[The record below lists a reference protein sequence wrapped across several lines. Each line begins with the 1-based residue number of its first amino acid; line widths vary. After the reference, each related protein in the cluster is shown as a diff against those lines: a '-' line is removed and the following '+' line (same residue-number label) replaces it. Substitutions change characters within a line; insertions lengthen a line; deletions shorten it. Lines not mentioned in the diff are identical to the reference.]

1 MGEFKHTV
9 KDGRDVILD
18 GKVYHAGA
26 DGTVILPRKIETK
39 HIKPVQDD
47 EEGDLDGMTVKELY
61 AYAKEKEIEIPGDIR
76 KKEDLLEYIKMAIEE
91 REEQA

>member
-26 DGTVILPRKIETK
+26 DGTVVLPRKIETK
-39 HIKPVQDD
+39 HIKPAQA
-47 EEGDLDGMTVKELY
+47 DLDDMTVKELH
-61 AYAKEKEIEIPGDIR
+61 AFAAEKEIEIPGDIR